1 MPGMLAPPPAGPG
14 PGTAAGRPRGAGRGP
29 RAAAPPLRAPLLG
42 MPLAAGELA
51 CTVLFHALHAGDL
64 AEAAQVW
71 VEDGAVYG
79 VDPETGA
86 VRARG
91 WRDFHR
97 GFGVYPP
104 SWRLKRFDAVDA
116 LHVLSPNT
124 LLAKVAVCLPC
135 GEKLSPHHVPEG
147 TSQDDRGEWY
157 AGYLA
162 LERDPGTGM
171 WKARAFVYDTFPVQE
186 GPRGPDYAARSFP
199 DLGAAPAAGRD
210 RGDPVVADVARAP
223 LALARSV
230 RLRDAGLLA
239 TACHPAAL
247 GAQTALAG
255 LVEVAE
261 DGGFRFLE
269 EPTGDAAAEE
279 VALQVTAVD
288 RAGPR
293 VACATVLDRGPD
305 GGSDRPQL
313 PDRHLLLRLADGWKV
328 VVLH

>member
-1 MPGMLAPPPAGPG
+1 MPGMLAPPPGVPG

-29 RAAAPPLRAPLLG
+29 RAAPPLRAPLLG

-162 LERDPGTGM
+162 LERDLGTGM

-313 PDRHLLLRLADGWKV
+313 PDRHLLLRPADGWKV